1 MLARVSNIEAYRKWA
16 HEEPREWETEMS
28 LDDLVRFLTSDEP
41 TEPMRAG
48 TAFHH
53 AIEQAAFGEHDT
65 LKADGYT
72 FRMPDAEIALPEL
85 REHRAY
91 RDYGALTV
99 TGQADCVHGRVII
112 DHKTTG
118 KVDLE
123 RYMGGY
129 QWRFYLEL
137 FDADVFHWHIFE
149 ISETDPLTYRVAAP
163 QLLTAYRYPGIAAD
177 CDRLAA
183 EYLEFALEHLPADIN
198 ADVAA

>member
-1 MLARVSNIEAYRKWA
+1 MLARVSNIEAFRKWA

-41 TEPMRAG
+41 TPAMMAG

-53 AIEQAAFGEHDT
+53 AIERAAYGSHDS
-65 LKADGYT
+65 LSADGYT
-72 FRMPDAEIALPEL
+72 FRMPDAEIALPEI
-85 REHRAY
+85 RECRAY

-99 TGQADCVHGRVII
+99 TGQADCVHGRVVI

-123 RYMGGY
+123 RYLGGY
-129 QWRFYLEL
+129 QWRYYLEL

-149 ISETDPLTYRVAAP
+149 ISETDPKVYSVKPPQTLT
-163 QLLTAYRYPGIAAD
+163 TYRYPGISRD
-177 CDRLAA
+177 CEELAA
-183 EYLEFALEHLPADIN
+183 EYLGFAEKRLPANVN